1 MLNILISNRKLQMEE
16 VVGHDARAH
25 HVASIHDDLDVDDLY
40 TKYKVRME
48 SIVINLI
55 DIWFIARVRA

>member
-55 DIWFIARVRA
+55 DI